1 MVKLPSRAARRRGLG
16 ATVAGGP
23 GTGVPGLPG
32 RVWTQNLL
40 GRAALS
46 PWTQNFKL
54 VAGLRCAQARRDVLS
69 RDGASAPP
77 APAY

>member
-1 MVKLPSRAARRRGLG
+1 MVKLPSRAARRRDSGRWPWHR
-16 ATVAGGP
+16 AT
-23 GTGVPGLPG
+23 

-54 VAGLRCAQARRDVLS
+54 GAGLRCAQARRDVLS